1 LVVTSR
7 YVALGYWRD
16 PERTAASF
24 KDAGNGE
31 RAYLTG
37 DQGVLDD
44 DGCLRFLGR
53 ADARVKVRGQRIQ
66 LEAIEHVLS
75 SHPDVRVA
83 AVVEAPGADGG
94 FRLVAAVVPRPGEA
108 PSADAL
114 RAFLAERLPAAT
126 IPGDFV
132 TRDGLPFT
140 GSGKLDRRA
149 LASEVAAA
157 VRPMPADRNGTPTER
172 QIVAMWTEV
181 LGRPPSSLEEDFLVA
196 GGDSLAAARLLARVA
211 AQWGVRVPFAT
222 FLEHATV
229 SALAAAIDG
238 AAEPPASTT

>member
-1 LVVTSR
+1 
-7 YVALGYWRD
+7 
-16 PERTAASF
+16 
-24 KDAGNGE
+24 
-31 RAYLTG
+31 
-37 DQGVLDD
+37 
-44 DGCLRFLGR
+44 
-53 ADARVKVRGQRIQ
+53 
-66 LEAIEHVLS
+66 
-75 SHPDVRVA
+75 
-83 AVVEAPGADGG
+83 
-94 FRLVAAVVPRPGEA
+94 VVPRAGEA
-108 PSADAL
+108 PSAAAL

-132 TRDGLPFT
+132 TRDTLPFT

-157 VRPMPADRNGTPTER
+157 VRLVPADRIGTPTER

-222 FLEHATV
+222 FLDHATV